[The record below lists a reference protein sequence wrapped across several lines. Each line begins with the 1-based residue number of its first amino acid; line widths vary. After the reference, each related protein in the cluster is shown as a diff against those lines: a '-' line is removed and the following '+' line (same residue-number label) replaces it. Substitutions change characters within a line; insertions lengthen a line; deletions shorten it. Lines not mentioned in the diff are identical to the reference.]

1 MFDAVCLLYI
11 CNLHPYLHHPQMV
24 ICFETTN
31 MEKEE
36 ENVEQESGHWTRRI
50 IDKWGTTSAAE
61 K

>member
-1 MFDAVCLLYI
+1 
-11 CNLHPYLHHPQMV
+11 MV